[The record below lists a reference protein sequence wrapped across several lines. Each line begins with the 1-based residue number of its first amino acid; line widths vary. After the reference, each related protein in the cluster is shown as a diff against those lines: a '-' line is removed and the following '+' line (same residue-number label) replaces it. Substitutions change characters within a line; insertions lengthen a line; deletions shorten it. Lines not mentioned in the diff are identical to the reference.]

1 MSGTATISW
10 IGNTAASTTYAK
22 WNSID
27 KDADIVLSGS
37 DLVASNVNGNNGM
50 VRSNIG
56 KSSGKWYW
64 EITITAIDNS
74 SWGIGIANSS
84 ATLAWYPGQDTNGW
98 AYWMGVNPDEK
109 LTNDVLSGY
118 GSGNAATGNIVS
130 VLLNMDAGEVSFR
143 LQNTDVGVAFTGL
156 TGTIYA
162 AVGNNNALFT
172 ATANFGASP
181 FTYTVPAGYN
191 SGLYN

>member
-1 MSGTATISW
+1 MAGTATFAW

-22 WNSID
+22 WNSAD
-27 KDADIVLSGS
+27 KGTDVTLSGG
-37 DLVASNVNGNNGM
+37 DLVASNANGNSGM
-50 VRSNIG
+50 VRSDIG

-64 EITITAIDNS
+64 EITITDVANS
-74 SWGIGIANSS
+74 SWGLGVTNSS
-84 ATLAWYPGQDTNGW
+84 APLNSYPGLDTNGW
-98 AYWMGVNPDEK
+98 GYWMGVNPDEK
-109 LTNDVLSGY
+109 LTNNSLSAY